1 MKKMREIVMKKI
13 FILILLLI
21 LPVAPMSLAFAD
33 SATLTIVSN
42 VSGGVT
48 FVSDG
53 SKCVS
58 KKTRPTDIT
67 EVGGITSMSASKASI
82 SQNDTCGYASSSKYK
97 FRVKNSDGD
106 DIGWVKL
113 HSSSQQ
119 KPFHKSCDASKSGY
133 SLKKEDKDS
142 TCTIEKL

>member
-13 FILILLLI
+13 TVLILVLI

-67 EVGGITSMSASKASI
+67 EVGGTTSMSASKASN
-82 SQNDTCGYASSSKYK
+82 SQSDTCGWTSSSKYK

-106 DIGWVKL
+106 DIGWVKI
-113 HSSSQQ
+113 HSRSQEE
-119 KPFHKSCDASKSGY
+119 PFHRSCDASKSGY
-133 SLKKEDKDS
+133 SLNKEDG